1 MKTDNRYNGY
11 ANYETWAVALW
22 LGNDEGTYRYWR
34 KAAGDEKRQAPVC
47 WRVREDVWPAQRAA
61 TFRLADRI
69 RDEVTEGAPDLPTS
83 LYSDLLQAALSEVDW
98 HEVAETFLED

>member
-1 MKTDNRYNGY
+1 MKTKDTYNGF

-34 KAAGDEKRQAPVC
+34 DAAADAKRPGAVNSTMLQRDMRASAAPKY
-47 WRVREDVWPAQRAA
+47 
-61 TFRLADRI
+61 RLAERLK
-69 RDEVTEGAPDLPTS
+69 DEVTEEAPELDGVFA
-83 LYSDLLQAALSEVDW
+83 DLLHAALSEVDW